1 MHPCDSTTEY
11 AEYVTVT
18 GKSQKQPC
26 GAYGHAGNSNAEQQV
41 GGSKFYKLCVGKRT
55 RGDIIIY

>member
-11 AEYVTVT
+11 AEYVTAT

-55 RGDIIIY
+55 RG